1 MQKTNFSRIVLQLN
15 NIFFGFLSDTWRIKS
30 IGLISVLTGYFL
42 FANFLTKFISEGKN
56 ELIMVPIII
65 VFIEIIV
72 RIKPAASSKFF
83 YLWTVVDKLRIG
95 AIYAVILEAF
105 KLGSQTT
112 LLLLQLDKQIL
123 ELSQLKLIYLKI

>member
-1 MQKTNFSRIVLQLN
+1 MQKTNFSRITYQLN
-15 NIFFGFLSDTWRIKS
+15 NLFFGFLSDTWRKKS

-65 VFIEIIV
+65 VFIEIII
-72 RIKPAASSKFF
+72 RIKPSSSSKLYDMWSIF
-83 YLWTVVDKLRIG
+83 DKLRIG

-105 KLGSQTT
+105 KLGS
-112 LLLLQLDKQIL
+112 
-123 ELSQLKLIYLKI
+123 

>member
-1 MQKTNFSRIVLQLN
+1 MQKTNFLSITSQLN
-15 NIFFGFLSDTWRIKS
+15 NLFFGFMSDSWRSKS

-65 VFIEIIV
+65 LFIEIII
-72 RIKPAASSKFF
+72 RIKPSSSSRF
-83 YLWTVVDKLRIG
+83 YDLWSVIDKLRIG

-105 KLGSQTT
+105 KLGS
-112 LLLLQLDKQIL
+112 
-123 ELSQLKLIYLKI
+123 

>member
-1 MQKTNFSRIVLQLN
+1 MQKTKFSRVIYQLN
-15 NIFFGFLSDTWRIKS
+15 NLLFGFISDTWRSKS

-65 VFIEIIV
+65 FFIEIII
-72 RIKPAASSKFF
+72 RIKPSSSSKFF
-83 YLWTVVDKLRIG
+83 DLWSVVDKLRIG

-105 KLGSQTT
+105 ILGS
-112 LLLLQLDKQIL
+112 
-123 ELSQLKLIYLKI
+123 

>member
-1 MQKTNFSRIVLQLN
+1 MQKTNFSMLTYQLN
-15 NIFFGFLSDTWRIKS
+15 KLLFGFLSDTWRSKS
-30 IGLISVLTGYFL
+30 IGLISLLTGYFL

-65 VFIEIIV
+65 VFIEIII
-72 RIKPAASSKFF
+72 RNKPSSSSKFY

-105 KLGSQTT
+105 KLGS
-112 LLLLQLDKQIL
+112 
-123 ELSQLKLIYLKI
+123 